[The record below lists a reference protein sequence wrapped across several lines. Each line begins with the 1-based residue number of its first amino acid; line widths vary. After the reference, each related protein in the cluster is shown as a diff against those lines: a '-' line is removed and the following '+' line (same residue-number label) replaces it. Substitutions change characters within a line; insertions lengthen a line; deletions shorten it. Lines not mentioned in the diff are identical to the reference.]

1 MDVFI
6 LQHLLRIL
14 VTYCFHFHFLD
25 CQWGWAKYQG
35 LILVFFLS
43 HHLYTLSTVDW
54 IVFTILLICN
64 HYLSNMDINQLQPTS
79 NPNLSPEHCYLL
91 YSLDFW
97 EYRTFQ
103 YVFIVNP
110 PLFFLVKNEIIDSC
124 KVFFKILFQ

>member
-1 MDVFI
+1 MSFFW
-6 LQHLLRIL
+6 
-14 VTYCFHFHFLD
+14 VTR
-25 CQWGWAKYQG
+25 
-35 LILVFFLS
+35 
-43 HHLYTLSTVDW
+43 LYTLSTVDW

-64 HYLSNMDINQLQPTS
+64 HYLSNMDITQLQPTS

-110 PLFFLVKNEIIDSC
+110 PLFFLVKNEIIESC
-124 KVFFKILFQ
+124 KYSSKFYSNNFIVLTLIIRSLTHQYVCAYICVCEKEKGMCVE